1 MPVATTMLRS
11 TSAFTRWM
19 SGIER
24 PRPRTVRS
32 TMVSTPCSFSSRSLA
47 TASTMRASLS
57 PSQLSEGQ
65 LWAIS
70 VVSTKTCSCI
80 SVVPS
85 AAVSIAPRTV
95 WTSAITLPRTG
106 EHRTA
111 AGIGYNSRV
120 ADLQYATVW
129 ETVAD
134 TVPANVAAIHRDRRW
149 TWAEID
155 DAAARFA
162 SALSERGVSKDGKV
176 ALHLFN
182 CVEYL
187 VAQYAAFKL
196 RAVAVNV
203 NFRYRD
209 TELAYVLDNSDSDV
223 VVSHTSLS
231 PTLERALPNAPRVR
245 SVVAVDDGGSAVEGA
260 ERVDDLVAASAA
272 MPRIERSGD
281 DVYMLYTG
289 GTTGMPKGVMYRHAD
304 HASYVQGLGYRWLG
318 LEPPTAVE
326 DVPV

>member
-1 MPVATTMLRS
+1 MPVATTMFRS

-80 SVVPS
+80 KVVPS
-85 AAVSIAPRTV
+85 AVVSSAPRTV

-106 EHRTA
+106 EPRTA

-120 ADLQYATVW
+120 AELQYATVW
-129 ETVAD
+129 EAVAD
-134 TVPANVAAIHRDRRW
+134 AVPDNVAVIQGARRL
-149 TWAEID
+149 TWAEVD
-155 DAAARFA
+155 DAAARLA
-162 SALSERGVSKDGKV
+162 TALSERGVARDGKV

-182 CVEYL
+182 CPEYL
-187 VAQYAAFKL
+187 IAQYAAFKL
-196 RAVAVNV
+196 
-203 NFRYRD
+203 
-209 TELAYVLDNSDSDV
+209 
-223 VVSHTSLS
+223 
-231 PTLERALPNAPRVR
+231 
-245 SVVAVDDGGSAVEGA
+245 
-260 ERVDDLVAASAA
+260 
-272 MPRIERSGD
+272 
-281 DVYMLYTG
+281 
-289 GTTGMPKGVMYRHAD
+289 
-304 HASYVQGLGYRWLG
+304 
-318 LEPPTAVE
+318 
-326 DVPV
+326 